1 MRFDKIILGSRS
13 PRRKELLSLLIPE
26 SAIHVLPPYDSE
38 EAGFDQLFDLESIS
52 VQLISICTAKNNDVF
67 QQVKSDSDN
76 SNPILTA
83 DTIVVVEGEQSGHR
97 VLGQP
102 PAGPGWE
109 QTVRNWFIEEYA
121 GKTHQV
127 LTGLCFRSGDQI
139 ITEISRTLVT
149 FHEREFVNRH
159 LDWYLSTQESV
170 GKAGGYAV
178 QGAGSIFIQ
187 RIEGSLSNVV
197 GLPLEIV
204 VGLLD

>member
-13 PRRKELLSLLIPE
+13 PRRKELLSQLIPE
-26 SAIHVLPPYDSE
+26 SAIHVMPPLHSE
-38 EAGFDQLFDLESIS
+38 EAGFDQLSSLESIS
-52 VQLISICTAKNNDVF
+52 DRLISICTEKNNDVF
-67 QQVKSDSDN
+67 QQINSDTETTA
-76 SNPILTA
+76 PILTA
-83 DTIVVVEGEQSGHR
+83 DTIVVVEGEQSGPR

-102 PAGPGWE
+102 PEGPKWE
-109 QTVRNWFIEEYA
+109 QTVRNWFVDEYA

-127 LTGLCFRSGDQI
+127 MTGLCFRTGSQI

-149 FHEREFVNRH
+149 FHEIDYVNQH

-170 GKAGGYAV
+170 GKAGGYAI
-178 QGAGSIFIQ
+178 QGAGSIFVR

-204 VGLLD
+204 IGLLA